1 LSHYWL
7 RLSVTCGAINIYTD
21 TEIIP
26 QSVENRHASLQLLG
40 SPREIN
46 FTLRIR
52 IDLLASVLT
61 VRDSMLVIIAV
72 VSENRLI
79 I

>member
-1 LSHYWL
+1 
-7 RLSVTCGAINIYTD
+7 VTYGAINVHTD

-26 QSVENRHASLQLLG
+26 QLVETDMPPFICLG
-40 SPREIN
+40 HYEKLI
-46 FTLRIR
+46 LHVHIR

-61 VRDSMLVIIAV
+61 VRDNMLVIISV